1 MPPSLLLAGVFSFL
15 PSELSGV
22 LNPFFSISCHVTA
35 VYAGQARGGRAR
47 ALCVLHARVC
57 VRRVNV
63 VPLEFRYYPRS
74 LSRFSISGQRFPALI
89 GPREHA
95 VLWLYGIFEFVFLV
109 VLETPRE
116 EGKVSRPCV
125 LFARIELRERR
136 KGWSIKLRRLDIIA
150 FIGLE
155 YDFKRRRQIRVCL
168 FSLARLKFL

>member
-47 ALCVLHARVC
+47 VC

-74 LSRFSISGQRFPALI
+74 LSRFSIGGQRFPALL

-116 EGKVSRPCV
+116 GGGGKVSRPCV

-136 KGWSIKLRRLDIIA
+136 KGWSVKLRRLDIIA

>member
-35 VYAGQARGGRAR
+35 VYAGQARGRRAR

-74 LSRFSISGQRFPALI
+74 LSRFSIGGQRFPALI

-116 EGKVSRPCV
+116 EGRYLGCAYC
-125 LFARIELRERR
+125 L
-136 KGWSIKLRRLDIIA
+136 
-150 FIGLE
+150 LE
-155 YDFKRRRQIRVCL
+155 
-168 FSLARLKFL
+168 